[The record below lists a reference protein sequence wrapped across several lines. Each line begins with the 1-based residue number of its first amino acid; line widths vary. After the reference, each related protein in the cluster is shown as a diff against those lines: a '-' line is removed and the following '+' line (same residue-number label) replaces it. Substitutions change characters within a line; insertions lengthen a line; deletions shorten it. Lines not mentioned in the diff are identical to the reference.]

1 MIKKS
6 LAVLVSIIVIPK
18 KWLDI
23 KTPIFSNNFAK
34 IFRKSIFMRN
44 NKRKIK

>member
-6 LAVLVSIIVIPK
+6 LAVLVSIIGIPK

-23 KTPIFSNNFAK
+23 KIPVFFPTVSLKYLENQFS
-34 IFRKSIFMRN
+34 
-44 NKRKIK
+44 